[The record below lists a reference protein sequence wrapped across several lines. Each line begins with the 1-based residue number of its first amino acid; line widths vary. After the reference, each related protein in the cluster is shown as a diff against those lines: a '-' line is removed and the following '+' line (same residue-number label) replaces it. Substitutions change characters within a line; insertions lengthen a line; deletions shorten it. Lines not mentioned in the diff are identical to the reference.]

1 MLADGALYVDKRLWG
16 GRNGISM
23 EFRMH
28 FTLHDGNAREV
39 FSMTPEIRS
48 NQRSGPDREL
58 TDIADYVLRYRPR
71 GRTVLDIARLRM
83 TDTLACAL
91 DALDYAECTKL
102 LGPYVKGTVVPR
114 GARVPGT
121 AYVLDPVKAAFD
133 LGTMI
138 RWLDFNDTFTAAQG
152 SHPSDNLGGILAAAD
167 ALSRERA
174 ASRKPPLAMRDVLH
188 ALIMAYEIQGC
199 IAIENDFNAMG
210 IDHPMLSRVA
220 VAAVVTR
227 LMGGGRNE
235 IINAVSNA
243 WVDASLR
250 VYRQAPNAG
259 WRKSWAA
266 GNACAEG
273 VRLARMAMAGEMGY
287 PTVLSA
293 RKWGFYER
301 YRGGKAFR
309 FQRPYGDYI
318 IRNSMFKFVA
328 AGMHG
333 QSAAECAF
341 RLHPHVRGRLAEIAR
356 IDIFSQ
362 RALMGIMDKTG
373 PLHNPADRDHSV
385 QYVVAVGLIY
395 GKLEA
400 SDFEDAFAAD
410 PRIDALRT
418 RMTVTEEPRFT
429 REFTDPKIRS
439 SANAIQVTF
448 KDGSRTPKVVV
459 EFPFG
464 HPRRLKE
471 AGPVLRAKFERALGR
486 RYSPKRVRQILAL
499 CDDGARL
506 EATPVQAFMDM
517 LAVRR

>member
-1 MLADGALYVDKRLWG
+1 
-16 GRNGISM
+16 M
-23 EFRMH
+23 E
-28 FTLHDGNAREV
+28 V
-39 FSMTPEIRS
+39 RS
-48 NQRSGPDREL
+48 NIRTGPDREL
-58 TDIADYVLRYRPR
+58 TDIADYVLRYRAR
-71 GRTVLDIARLRM
+71 NRKVLDIARLRF

-91 DALDYAECTKL
+91 DALDYPDCTKL
-102 LGPYVKGTVVPR
+102 LGPYVRGTVVPN

-152 SHPSDNLGGILAAAD
+152 SHPSDNLGGILVAAD

-174 ASRKPPLAMRDVLH
+174 VQRKAPHTMRDILE
-188 ALIMAYEIQGC
+188 ALIQCYEIQGC

-210 IDHPMLSRVA
+210 IDHPVLSRVA
-220 VAAVVTR
+220 CAAVVTR
-227 LMGGGRNE
+227 LMGGTRE
-235 IINAVSNA
+235 HIINAVSNA

-273 VRLARMAMAGEMGY
+273 VRLARMAIAGEMGY

-293 RKWGFYER
+293 KKWGFYAR
-301 YRGGKAFR
+301 YRDGRPFS
-309 FQRPYGDYI
+309 FQRKYGDFI

-333 QSAAECAF
+333 QSAVECAF
-341 RLHPHVRGRLAEIAR
+341 RLHPYVKDKLGQIAR
-356 IDIFSQ
+356 IDIHSQ

-385 QYVVAVGLIY
+385 QYVVAVGLIH
-395 GKLEA
+395 GKLDA
-400 SDFEDAFAAD
+400 SDFEDAFARD
-410 PRIDALRT
+410 PRIDALRAK
-418 RMTVTEEPRFT
+418 MTVSENPRYT
-429 REFTDPKIRS
+429 REFTDPKVRS
-439 SANAIQVTF
+439 SANAIQITF
-448 KDGSRTPKVVV
+448 KDGSRTPKVEVR
-459 EFPFG
+459 FPFG

-471 AGPVLRAKFERALGR
+471 AGPVLRAKFERSLAR
-486 RYSPKRVRQILAL
+486 RFGAKRVGAILAL
-499 CDDGARL
+499 CDDAQRF
-506 EATPVQAFMDM
+506 EAMPVQEFMTM
-517 LAVRR
+517 LAA

>member
-1 MLADGALYVDKRLWG
+1 MSA
-16 GRNGISM
+16 
-23 EFRMH
+23 
-28 FTLHDGNAREV
+28 EV
-39 FSMTPEIRS
+39 KS
-48 NQRSGPDREL
+48 NIRSGPDREL
-58 TDIADYVLRYRPR
+58 VDIADYVLGYRAR
-71 GRTVLDIARLRM
+71 NRKVLDIARLRL

-91 DALDYAECTKL
+91 DALDYPACTKL
-102 LGPYVKGTVVPR
+102 LGPVMQGTVVPH

-121 AYVLDPVKAAFD
+121 LFVLDPVKAAFD
-133 LGTMI
+133 LGSMI

-174 ASRKPPLAMRDVLH
+174 ASQRAPLTMRDVLE

-210 IDHPMLSRVA
+210 VDHTMLSRVA
-220 VAAVVTR
+220 TAAVVTR
-227 LMGGGRNE
+227 LMRGTRDE

-243 WVDASLR
+243 WIDTSLR

-266 GNACAEG
+266 GNAVSEG

-293 RKWGFYER
+293 KKWGFYDR
-301 YRGGKAFR
+301 HRDGQPFR
-309 FQRPYGDYI
+309 FQRTYGDYVI
-318 IRNSMFKFVA
+318 QNSMFKFVA

-333 QSAAECAF
+333 QSAVECAF
-341 RLHPHVRGRLAEIAR
+341 RLHALVKDRLTDIQR
-356 IDIFSQ
+356 IDIHSQ

-385 QYVVAVGLIY
+385 QYVVAVGLIH
-395 GKLEA
+395 GTLDA
-400 SDFEDAFAAD
+400 ADFEDAFAAD
-410 PRIDALRT
+410 PRIDALRAK
-418 RMTVTEEPRFT
+418 MTVTEDHRYT
-429 REFTDPKIRS
+429 REFTDPKKRS

-448 KDGSRTPKVVV
+448 LDGSRTPKVEV

-464 HPRRLKE
+464 HPRRLTE
-471 AGPVLRAKFERALGR
+471 AGGVLRAKFERSLVR
-486 RYSPKRVRQILAL
+486 RYSGKRVKAILAL

-506 EATPVQAFMDM
+506 EATPVHEFMGM
-517 LAVRR
+517 LAQ